1 MERTRTTEHTNPRSK
16 QRSKEQS
23 SSSQSRPNL
32 RIKIPNIHNSSGN
45 NKRKKKKKRE
55 NIRTGLYVQ
64 TLIPKSQIHKQGNDQ
79 RVPTFR
85 PPSSPDPQI
94 KGSHGRTSWK
104 QKRRRLPL
112 FLSPPRGNGSRPRR
126 RANGV
131 ADLVRSE
138 ADLFSGV
145 SGSGPDG
152 DASRVTA

>member
-23 SSSQSRPNL
+23 SSSQSRPNV

-45 NKRKKKKKRE
+45 NKRKKKRE
-55 NIRTGLYVQ
+55 NIRTGLFVQ

-94 KGSHGRTSWK
+94 KGSHGRTSWN

-112 FLSPPRGNGSRPRR
+112 FLSPPRGNGSRTRR
-126 RANGV
+126 RANGG